1 MDIAPWCISG
11 GMVWDGYLRAG
22 WGTEHRTDLVK
33 PPMTV
38 ASQRPIA
45 DWVLLLFSPFAI
57 WCKDIDEDDFVDD
70 FYRYSGFDGFM
81 ATVMM
86 IIVIMSTVFIKLM
99 NCDYRFNSLNIDVKN
114 ADLAFKTKWSS
125 LHKKELSPIL
135 PLHYFLSIRH
145 RRDISHLLICIVF

>member
-1 MDIAPWCISG
+1 MDLLVTIFLDLPNQFCEHLRMDIAPWCISG

-86 IIVIMSTVFIKLM
+86 IIVIISSVFIKLM
-99 NCDYRFNSLNIDVKN
+99 NCDYRFDSLNIDVKD
-114 ADLAFKTKWSS
+114 ADLTFK
-125 LHKKELSPIL
+125 
-135 PLHYFLSIRH
+135 YFTLEEN
-145 RRDISHLLICIVF
+145 FTF